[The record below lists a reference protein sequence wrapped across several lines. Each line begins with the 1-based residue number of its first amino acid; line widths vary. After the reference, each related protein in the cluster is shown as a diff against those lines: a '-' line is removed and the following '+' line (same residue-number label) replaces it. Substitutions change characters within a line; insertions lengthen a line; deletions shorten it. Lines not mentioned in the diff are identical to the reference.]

1 MYKVRFH
8 LARGKNFMKWQIK
21 YLGTEDGRD
30 DRVSYVNPLDNQLAM
45 LGCKLSVQ
53 PTAAKKIHDGANKT
67 VCAWIECEEVQVL
80 SVDRI
85 KPNEQDYRIR
95 FNPRV
100 SPNWIDENNTIVSGE
115 QYQILFTSDRTLW
128 AVSETYECATS

>member
-8 LARGKNFMKWQIK
+8 LARGKHFMHWQVKSSEGI
-21 YLGTEDGRD
+21 
-30 DRVSYVNPLDNQLAM
+30 VSYVDPQDNQLAL
-45 LGCKLSVQ
+45 LGCKLSLQ
-53 PTAAKKIHDGANKT
+53 PTAAQKIHDGANKT

>member
-1 MYKVRFH
+1 
-8 LARGKNFMKWQIK
+8 MKWQIK